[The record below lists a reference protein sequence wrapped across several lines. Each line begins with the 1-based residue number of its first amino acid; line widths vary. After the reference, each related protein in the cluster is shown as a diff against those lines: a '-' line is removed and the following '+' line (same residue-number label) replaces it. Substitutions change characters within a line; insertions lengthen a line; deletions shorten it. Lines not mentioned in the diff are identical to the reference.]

1 MSRTT
6 LFVDVIVPLAVPQ
19 KYTYRV
25 PVELNDDVEPGKR
38 VLVQFGKSKFYSAI
52 VANVHDKAPTDYVAK
67 YIDSVIDEKPI
78 VLEKQLKFW
87 DWMAYYYMCGPG
99 EVMNAAL
106 PSALKLSSV
115 ANIQLNPEFNFEE
128 SDHSQFSDKEH
139 LIIDA
144 LHHNDT
150 LSFDDVSKILKIKS
164 IHKTVNDLIKKGAI
178 LVYEEVKDKY
188 KPKLLSFIKLGEEY
202 LNKEHSNAEHLN
214 EMKIKELLDKLE
226 TKAFKQAEV
235 MLCFLHLLK
244 SGNSEWISKNEIA
257 KQCDHSAIG
266 ALVKKGVFIEEKK
279 EVGRLNFEN
288 SASHK
293 KALTKFQQTAY
304 SEIKTSFL
312 KNFTIN

>member
-1 MSRTT
+1 MERTT

-25 PVELNDDVEPGKR
+25 PVELNDDVTQGKR

-52 VANVHDKAPTDYVAK
+52 VYKVHDKAPSDYVAK

-78 VLEKQLKFW
+78 VLEKQLQLW
-87 DWMAYYYMCGPG
+87 DWIAYYYMCGPG

-150 LSFDDVSKILKIKS
+150 LSFEDVSKILKIKS
-164 IHKTVNDLIKKGAI
+164 IHKTVN
-178 LVYEEVKDKY
+178 
-188 KPKLLSFIKLGEEY
+188 
-202 LNKEHSNAEHLN
+202 
-214 EMKIKELLDKLE
+214 
-226 TKAFKQAEV
+226 
-235 MLCFLHLLK
+235 
-244 SGNSEWISKNEIA
+244 
-257 KQCDHSAIG
+257 
-266 ALVKKGVFIEEKK
+266 
-279 EVGRLNFEN
+279 
-288 SASHK
+288 
-293 KALTKFQQTAY
+293 
-304 SEIKTSFL
+304 
-312 KNFTIN
+312 